1 MALTETIGIGKGSV
15 HITDFV
21 AADLIVVVGQNPG
34 TNHPRMLTT
43 LEEAK
48 RAGATIVAINPL
60 PEAGLLRFKNPQRPG
75 GLFGSGTQL
84 ADEHLPIRINGDL
97 AFFKAVNH
105 LLVTA
110 GDTAGDTALD
120 TAFIEQYT
128 SGFEDFADDARSFDW
143 EHFERATGFTRDV
156 AERFTEHVRAS
167 AAHHRLLGDGP
178 HAARQLGG
186 DDPRD
191 RQLPAG
197 AGQHRPPG
205 RRRVPRAGTFERPG
219 RSHDGDLRASR
230 CLRSSTRWPPNSGSS
245 HRGRPAST
253 RSTRSG
259 RCATG
264 GVQVF
269 VGMGGNFASAT
280 PDTAVTHAA
289 LERCRLTVQVST
301 KLNMSHVVTGDQ
313 ALILPTMGRTERHEV
328 GGVEQVVTVEDSMG
342 VVHASRGTLRKA
354 APQLLSEVEI
364 VCGLAE
370 ALFDDATGSTVDW
383 GGLARDHAAIRD
395 SISRVVPG
403 FDDFNA
409 KIAEPGGFVLP
420 HGPRDD
426 RTFATPD
433 GRARFTINELS
444 HAATAPGTL
453 LLQTIRSHDQYNTTI
468 YGLDDRYR
476 GVHNGRRV
484 VFVSP
489 DDLEAL
495 AIRDGDVVDL
505 RSVDVDGVER
515 VAPRFRVI
523 DYPDPG
529 RQLRGLLPRDE
540 RPRPP
545 RQHERRRHPHLQVD
559 PHHADLSRGV
569 RHFVTGWVE
578 VGPGQSQP
586 VALCLTPRNR
596 SYVTPTAWR
605 RRARPRGRR
614 RGGCGT

>member
-143 EHFERATGFTRDV
+143 EHFERATGFTREV

-167 AAHHRLLGDGP
+167 ERIIVCWAMGLTQHANSVATIREIVNFLLARGNIGRPGAGVCPVRGHSNVQGDRTMGISERPAPAFLDALGRRIRVRTTAGVRPRHGRHDRGDARRRRPGLRRHGWQLRVVDARHRGDPCRARTLPAHGAGVDEAQHVARRHRRPGADPADDGP
-178 HAARQLGG
+178 HRTPRGRRCRTGRHRRGLDGRRARVARHVAQGRAAAAERG
-186 DDPRD
+186 RD
-191 RQLPAG
+191 RLWPRRSAVRRRRRFDG
-197 AGQHRPPG
+197 RLGRIGPRPRSHPRLDQPG
-205 RRRVPRAGTFERPG
+205 RAGLRRLQREDRRAR
-219 RSHDGDLRASR
+219 RLRA
-230 CLRSSTRWPPNSGSS
+230 
-245 HRGRPAST
+245 AA
-253 RSTRSG
+253 RSTRRPDLRDARRSG
-259 RCATG
+259 
-264 GVQVF
+264 
-269 VGMGGNFASAT
+269 
-280 PDTAVTHAA
+280 AVH
-289 LERCRLTVQVST
+289 
-301 KLNMSHVVTGDQ
+301 DQ
-313 ALILPTMGRTERHEV
+313 R
-328 GGVEQVVTVEDSMG
+328 
-342 VVHASRGTLRKA
+342 
-354 APQLLSEVEI
+354 
-364 VCGLAE
+364 
-370 ALFDDATGSTVDW
+370 
-383 GGLARDHAAIRD
+383 
-395 SISRVVPG
+395 
-403 FDDFNA
+403 
-409 KIAEPGGFVLP
+409 
-420 HGPRDD
+420 
-426 RTFATPD
+426 
-433 GRARFTINELS
+433 LS

-515 VAPRFRVI
+515 VAP
-523 DYPDPG
+523 G
-529 RQLRGLLPRDE
+529 SG
-540 RPRPP
+540 
-545 RQHERRRHPHLQVD
+545 
-559 PHHADLSRGV
+559 
-569 RHFVTGWVE
+569 
-578 VGPGQSQP
+578 
-586 VALCLTPRNR
+586 
-596 SYVTPTAWR
+596 
-605 RRARPRGRR
+605 
-614 RGGCGT
+614 